1 MFLSYRVKFRV
12 RVRSGADVRDGS
24 FRGGEGGGRHSRA
37 NVLPSVQL
45 MPVRNLLQGYLVN
58 AGEGAN
64 EERSG
69 LDKCYLQTGARV
81 AES

>member
-1 MFLSYRVKFRV
+1 MVVF
-12 RVRSGADVRDGS
+12 
-24 FRGGEGGGRHSRA
+24 GGGGGRGRHSRA

-69 LDKCYLQTGARV
+69 LDKCYLQTGERV

>member
-24 FRGGEGGGRHSRA
+24 FRGGGQAFAGKCPTFGSADASSESSAG
-37 NVLPSVQL
+37 L
-45 MPVRNLLQGYLVN
+45 YLVN

-69 LDKCYLQTGARV
+69 LDKCYLQTGERV